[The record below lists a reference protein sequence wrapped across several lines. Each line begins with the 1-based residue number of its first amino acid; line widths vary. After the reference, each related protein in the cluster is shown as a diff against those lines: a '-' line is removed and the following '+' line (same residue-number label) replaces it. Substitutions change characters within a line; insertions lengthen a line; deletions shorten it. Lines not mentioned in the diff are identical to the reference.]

1 LAVKRLDECRVFA
14 VMSPDKRRSFMMPG
28 QPSVKWVPVDADQF
42 EAVGYAL
49 AGRKL
54 YVKFRGSPALC
65 YEGVPGFRYQG
76 LLAAPRKDAYFKS
89 FIKSSFLA
97 KEVEPSPQA

>member
-1 LAVKRLDECRVFA
+1 MAI
-14 VMSPDKRRSFMMPG
+14 PG
-28 QPSVKWVPVDADQF
+28 QPTVKWVPVDADQF
-42 EAVGYAL
+42 EAIGYVL

-54 YVKFRGSPALC
+54 YVKFRSSPALC
-65 YEGVPGFRYQG
+65 FEGVPGFRYQG

-97 KEVEPSPQA
+97 KEVQMAPGA

>member
-1 LAVKRLDECRVFA
+1 
-14 VMSPDKRRSFMMPG
+14 MIPG

-42 EAVGYAL
+42 DAVGYVL

-54 YVKFRGSPALC
+54 YVKFRGSPALY

-89 FIKSSFLA
+89 FIKNSFLA
-97 KEVEPSPQA
+97 KEAPLTP

>member
-1 LAVKRLDECRVFA
+1 
-14 VMSPDKRRSFMMPG
+14 MSIPG
-28 QPSVKWVPVDADQF
+28 QPIVKWVSVDANKFD
-42 EAVGYAL
+42 AVGYVM

-54 YVKFRGSPALC
+54 YVKFRNAPTLC

-76 LLAAPRKDAYFKS
+76 LLTAPRKDAYFDS

-97 KEVEPSPQA
+97 KEVPPSP